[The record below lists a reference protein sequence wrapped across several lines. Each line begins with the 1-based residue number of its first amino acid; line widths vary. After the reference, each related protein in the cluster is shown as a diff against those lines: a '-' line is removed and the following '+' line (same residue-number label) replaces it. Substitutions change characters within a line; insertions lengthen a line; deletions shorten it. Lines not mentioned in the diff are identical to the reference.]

1 MPSLLRV
8 NEAKAALLQAEGN
21 RRHIA
26 QMREELT
33 LVLNVLVTHRQQ
45 RLQQVIVLGWLPG
58 FNWVIAVHIHRSFL
72 LWALRCTNSGVR

>member
-26 QMREELT
+26 QMREQLT
-33 LVLNVLVTHRQQ
+33 LVLNVVVTYR
-45 RLQQVIVLGWLPG
+45 QQVIVPGCLPG
-58 FNWVIAVHIHRSFL
+58 FNWVIAVQIHRSFL
-72 LWALRCTNSGVR
+72 FWALRCTNSGVG